1 MSIWAGIKKLNQV
14 IVNLTRGDAARLI
27 VTKLLTYP
35 IIGFS
40 TLYAF
45 KIVRQE
51 FQLDLFNSFVLLWTS
66 IGFVGLFEY
75 AFGIYLTN
83 HILILGF
90 DRTFTQKVKKI
101 CVILIAPLVLVI
113 ILGMLLV
120 FGIGHFE
127 IFNEIAFR
135 GMSIAQLLICC
146 PLAIIFL
153 TIYNLTTRIS
163 NGVSSFVSPQITLA
177 IGNLIVVFGLRLVS
191 SYQIGI
197 LVYLDILA
205 SAYLISAC
213 LQLSTKH
220 HRAQIRKFTPSK
232 VNNLSQYN
240 FFGNNYSLIVLSIS
254 GLVTFLNLYPRWGFS
269 KFASQTQLSWYLI
282 VSVVLGIFASI
293 SSSISPLLWN
303 RGINRARNETSNFP
317 RIEYRYALLGNLI
330 LFFPFILTYI
340 WLTHFYDLSLGK
352 LDVFLL
358 GLVGFLYLS
367 IQNLHIIASNYL
379 NERSELL
386 FQLKLLIVQS
396 LACVWIINWLSID
409 SALSILV
416 CQLGISIFLSF
427 IPTFLIFWK
436 ISND

>member
-1 MSIWAGIKKLNQV
+1 MSIWVVIKKLNQ
-14 IVNLTRGDAARLI
+14 IILNLTKGDAARLV
-27 VTKLLTYP
+27 VTKLITYP

-51 FQLDLFNSFVLLWTS
+51 FQLDQFNSFVLLWTS
-66 IGFVGLFEY
+66 IGFVGLLEY

-90 DRTFTQKVKKI
+90 DRTFTLKVKKI
-101 CVILIAPLVLVI
+101 CIILISPLVLVI
-113 ILGMLLV
+113 ILGILLT
-120 FGIGHFE
+120 FE
-127 IFNEIAFR
+127 IGGFEKFNGVAFR
-135 GMSIAQLLICC
+135 GMSIGQLLICC

-153 TIYNLTTRIS
+153 TLYNLITRIS
-163 NGVSSFVSPQITLA
+163 NGVSSFISPQITLA
-177 IGNLIVVFGLRLVS
+177 IGNLLVICGLKLAS

-213 LQLSTKH
+213 LQIATKH
-220 HRAQIRKFTPSK
+220 LRVQIGKFIPSQ
-232 VNNLSQYN
+232 VNNSSRYI

-282 VSVVLGIFASI
+282 VSVVLGIFASL
-293 SSSISPLLWN
+293 SSSLSPLLWN
-303 RGINRARNETSNFP
+303 RGITRARTATSNFP

-330 LFFPFILTYI
+330 LFFPFMMTHI
-340 WLTHFYDLSLGK
+340 WLTHFYDLSVGK
-352 LDVFLL
+352 LNIFLL

-367 IQNLHIIASNYL
+367 VQNFHLIASNYL

-386 FQLKLLIVQS
+386 LQLKLLVVQS
-396 LACVWIINWLSID
+396 LAFLWIINWLSID
-409 SALSILV
+409 SALSILI

-427 IPTFLIFWK
+427 IPTFIVFRK
-436 ISND
+436 ICND